1 MPGIPFSLH
10 GYTVIISGVL
20 SHVLPAFVASLSSS
34 VVRGLNGNNTGHG
47 VERQPE
53 PPGGIEQRGTVAK
66 VRYILIDDPPVETNH
81 PFYSVTK
88 TTLICFTLWTALLL
102 YLIMFSYSAVA
113 GNHKVV
119 FYR

>member
-10 GYTVIISGVL
+10 GHGCSVIISGVL
-20 SHVLPAFVASLSSS
+20 SHVLLAFVASLSSS
-34 VVRGLNGNNTGHG
+34 VVRGLNGNRTGHSHG
-47 VERQPE
+47 VE
-53 PPGGIEQRGTVAK
+53 PGGIEQRGTVAK

-88 TTLICFTLWTALLL
+88 TTLICFTFWTAILL

-113 GNHKVV
+113 GYHKVV